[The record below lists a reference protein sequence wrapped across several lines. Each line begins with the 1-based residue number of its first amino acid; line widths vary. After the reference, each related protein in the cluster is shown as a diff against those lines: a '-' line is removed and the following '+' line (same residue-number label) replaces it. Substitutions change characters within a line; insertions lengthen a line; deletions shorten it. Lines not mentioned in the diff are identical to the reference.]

1 MSDECSIVVTSHRS
15 DITSNHP
22 RSSKQLFQSR
32 GLLICQ
38 LYITVYINNCF
49 RPDMRSRI
57 IIEKALDKTLNK
69 GLTNIS
75 TITHHSVLYT
85 EAQSTSQYFVV

>member
-1 MSDECSIVVTSHRS
+1 MCDECSIVVTSQRS

-22 RSSKQLFQSR
+22 GQLFQSR